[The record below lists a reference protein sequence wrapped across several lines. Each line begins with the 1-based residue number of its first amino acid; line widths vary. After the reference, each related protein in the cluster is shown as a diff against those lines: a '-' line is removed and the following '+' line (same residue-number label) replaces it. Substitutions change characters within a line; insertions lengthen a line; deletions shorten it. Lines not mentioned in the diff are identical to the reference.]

1 MFELLD
7 TCQQNAVIKVVG
19 IGGGGGNAVEHMMA
33 GHIEG
38 VEFICANTDAQAL
51 KNSSANTVIQLGE
64 NITRG
69 LGAGA
74 NPEVG
79 RRAAEEDR
87 EKIRAVLGGADM
99 VFIAAGMGGGTGT
112 GAAPVFA
119 QIAKELGILTVA
131 VTTKPFS
138 FEGKM
143 RLQTAEQGIAN
154 LSQYVDSLITIPNNK
169 LLSVLGKNVT
179 LINAFKAANDVLRG
193 AVQGIAEL
201 ITRPGLINVDFADVR
216 TVMSEMGMA
225 MMGTGVSSGEHRA
238 RLAAE
243 AAIASPL
250 LEDVDLT
257 GAKGVLVN
265 ITSGLDLSIGE
276 FEEVGEVVREITS
289 DSATVVVGTVIDP
302 DLRDEVRVTVIV
314 TGLGRKQ
321 VAAALKMPS
330 LEHVKTGTDS
340 QIDYGQLDK
349 PAISR
354 RHEPK
359 GPEPIS
365 APQQQFQQ
373 SQTLTQPASLAPQQP
388 ASQQQFT
395 PPAAPQVTASP
406 QHPQTAQP
414 VLREPPPQT
423 LTRAMPV
430 TENLHDIDYLDIP
443 AFLRRR
449 EEEVTS

>member
-38 VEFICANTDAQAL
+38 VEFIVANTDSQAL
-51 KNSSANTVIQLGE
+51 KNSSANVVIQLGE
-64 NITRG
+64 GITRG

-87 EKIRAVLGGADM
+87 EKIRTALNGADM
-99 VFIAAGMGGGTGT
+99 VFLAAGMGGGTGT

-119 QIAKELGILTVA
+119 QIAKELGVLTVA

-169 LLSVLGKNVT
+169 LLTVLGKNVT

-225 MMGTGVSSGEHRA
+225 MMGTGVSSGDNRA

-265 ITSGLDLSIGE
+265 ITAGLDLSIGE
-276 FEEVGEVVREITS
+276 FEEVGEVVKNFSS
-289 DSATVVVGTVIDP
+289 DGATVVVGTVIDP
-302 DLRDEVRVTVIV
+302 ELRDEVRVTVIV

-321 VAAALKMPS
+321 AVASYKISSLDTSKPVENNVDYNQLERPTIIRRQTVTPTPINPS
-330 LEHVKTGTDS
+330 
-340 QIDYGQLDK
+340 
-349 PAISR
+349 
-354 RHEPK
+354 
-359 GPEPIS
+359 S
-365 APQQQFQQ
+365 APT
-373 SQTLTQPASLAPQQP
+373 SNHAATRSAP
-388 ASQQQFT
+388 
-395 PPAAPQVTASP
+395 
-406 QHPQTAQP
+406 P
-414 VLREPPPQT
+414 VVET
-423 LTRAMPV
+423 T
-430 TENLHDIDYLDIP
+430 THDIDYLDIP
-443 AFLRRR
+443 AFLRRK
-449 EEEVTS
+449 EEEEA